1 MSNKRTLGR
10 GLHSLIP
17 EVEDNEKKIKNNK
30 KSYSLNTDY
39 ELAIKDEV
47 KKIDEQKPGDKIEKI
62 SLQKL
67 KPRTNQ
73 PRKHFDQDALNEL
86 AASIK
91 EYGLLNPIVVSK
103 VNNNYEIIAGER
115 RYRASKLAGLKEIDA
130 IIRDYSNKE
139 VEILSLIENVQR
151 EDLKTLEEARAYKK
165 LSENHNMTQEQIA
178 KTMGKSRS
186 YIANTLRLLN
196 LTDVEK
202 KALDD
207 GKISPSQART
217 LLSLSD
223 ENQRSLALNDFING
237 STNIRKVEKKV
248 TKNKNTSKDT
258 SSKKTYGP
266 DIDQILVEDLEE
278 KFMDQVGSKVA
289 INKDGKS
296 YKVTIDCYS
305 IDDIEKLYD
314 RLKNEANW
322 YGPCKSY
329 LTNRKA
335 RCKPRG
341 WSYSNFS
348 I

>member
-17 EVEDNEKKIKNNK
+17 EVEEKEKQAAGKNLN
-30 KSYSLNTDY
+30 YSLNTDY

-47 KKIDEQKPGDKIEKI
+47 KKIDQQKPGDKIEKI
-62 SLQKL
+62 NIQKL

-73 PRKHFDQDALNEL
+73 PRKHFDQKALNDL

-103 VNNNYEIIAGER
+103 VDNNYEIIAGER
-115 RYRASKLAGLKEIDA
+115 RYRASKIAGLNEIDA
-130 IIRDYSNKE
+130 IVRDYSNKE
-139 VEILSLIENVQR
+139 IEILSLIENVQR

-217 LLSLSD
+217 LLSISD
-223 ENQRSLALNDFING
+223 QNQRSLTLNDFING
-237 STNIRKVEKKV
+237 STNIRNVEKKV
-248 TKNKNTSKDT
+248 TKKKEKKSTEKTNKQ
-258 SSKKTYGP
+258 TYGP
-266 DIDQILVEDLEE
+266 NIDQILVEDLEE

-314 RLKNEANW
+314 RLKNE
-322 YGPCKSY
+322 
-329 LTNRKA
+329 
-335 RCKPRG
+335 
-341 WSYSNFS
+341 SN
-348 I
+348 

>member
-10 GLHSLIP
+10 GLNSLIP
-17 EVEDNEKKIKNNK
+17 EVEEKKEQASDKNLN
-30 KSYSLNTDY
+30 YSLNTDY

-47 KKIDEQKPGDKIEKI
+47 KKIDQQKPGDKIEKI
-62 SLQKL
+62 SIQKL

-73 PRKHFDQDALNEL
+73 PRKHFDQDALNDL
-86 AASIK
+86 ASSIK

-103 VNNNYEIIAGER
+103 VDNTYEIIAGER
-115 RYRASKLAGLKEIDA
+115 RYRASKIAGLKEIDA
-130 IIRDYSNKE
+130 IVRDYSNKE
-139 VEILSLIENVQR
+139 IEILSLIENVQR

-202 KALDD
+202 RALDD
-207 GKISPSQART
+207 GNISPSQART
-217 LLSLSD
+217 LLSISD
-223 ENQRSLALNDFING
+223 QNQRSLTLNDFING
-237 STNIRKVEKKV
+237 STNIRNVEKKV
-248 TKNKNTSKDT
+248 TQTKGKKTPDKT
-258 SSKKTYGP
+258 SKKTYGP

-322 YGPCKSY
+322 YGCS
-329 LTNRKA
+329 
-335 RCKPRG
+335 
-341 WSYSNFS
+341 
-348 I
+348 

>member
-17 EVEDNEKKIKNNK
+17 EVEEKEKQAAGKNLN
-30 KSYSLNTDY
+30 YSLNTDY

-47 KKIDEQKPGDKIEKI
+47 KKIDQQKPGDKIEKI
-62 SLQKL
+62 NIQKL

-73 PRKHFDQDALNEL
+73 PRKHFDQEALNDL

-103 VNNNYEIIAGER
+103 VDNNYEIIAGER
-115 RYRASKLAGLKEIDA
+115 RYRASKIAGLKEIDA
-130 IIRDYSNKE
+130 IVRDYSNRE
-139 VEILSLIENVQR
+139 IEILSLIENVQR

-217 LLSLSD
+217 LLSISD
-223 ENQRSLALNDFING
+223 QNQRSLTLNDFING
-237 STNIRKVEKKV
+237 STNIRNVEKKV
-248 TKNKNTSKDT
+248 TKKKEKKSTEKTNKQ
-258 SSKKTYGP
+258 TYGP
-266 DIDQILVEDLEE
+266 NIDQILVEDLEE

-314 RLKNEANW
+314 RLKNE
-322 YGPCKSY
+322 
-329 LTNRKA
+329 
-335 RCKPRG
+335 
-341 WSYSNFS
+341 SN
-348 I
+348 

>member
-10 GLHSLIP
+10 GLNSLIP
-17 EVEDNEKKIKNNK
+17 EVEEKKEQSSGKNLN
-30 KSYSLNTDY
+30 YSLNTDY

-47 KKIDEQKPGDKIEKI
+47 KKIDQQKPGDKIEKI
-62 SLQKL
+62 SIQKL

-73 PRKHFDQDALNEL
+73 PRKHFDQDALNDL
-86 AASIK
+86 ASSIK

-103 VNNNYEIIAGER
+103 VDNTYEIIAGER
-115 RYRASKLAGLKEIDA
+115 RYRASKIAGLKEIDA
-130 IIRDYSNKE
+130 IVRDYSNKE
-139 VEILSLIENVQR
+139 IEILSLIENVQR

-202 KALDD
+202 RALDD

-217 LLSLSD
+217 LLSISD
-223 ENQRSLALNDFING
+223 QNQRSLTLNDFING
-237 STNIRKVEKKV
+237 STNIRNVEKKV
-248 TKNKNTSKDT
+248 TQTKEKKATQKP
-258 SSKKTYGP
+258 SKKTYGP
-266 DIDQILVEDLEE
+266 DIDQILVEDFEE

-314 RLKNEANW
+314 RLKNETNW
-322 YGPCKSY
+322 YGC
-329 LTNRKA
+329 
-335 RCKPRG
+335 G
-341 WSYSNFS
+341 
-348 I
+348 